1 MISEGKQKRREYLVK
16 KKHVAYNDKYLYF
29 FLRMTVSLTDIAN
42 QFLSKAALAQVLLAF
57 YVGTSKNPTAVWST
71 EPLRVLQVNLL
82 TK

>member
-1 MISEGKQKRREYLVK
+1 MLPIMTMF
-16 KKHVAYNDKYLYF
+16 LYF
-29 FLRMTVSLTDIAN
+29 FLRMMVSLTDIAN

-57 YVGTSKNPTAVWST
+57 YVGTSKNSTAVWST